1 MNKHIP
7 GPWTLNV
14 DLKFPRVATI
24 VGPQGKDIEIIAAIS
39 NETEMAT
46 LRLIAAAPDLLSAIK
61 NARHFIDELA
71 EEFPSHPDKF
81 NGTWAS
87 YRDEFDAV
95 IAKAEGA

>member
-14 DLKFPRVATI
+14 DSKFPRVATI

-46 LRLIAAAPDLLSAIK
+46 LRLIAAAPDLLDGLKQAVCQLTADWSSTSTPLDG
-61 NARHFIDELA
+61 HLA
-71 EEFPSHPDKF
+71 LIYKL
-81 NGTWAS
+81 T
-87 YRDEFDAV
+87 AV
-95 IAKAEGA
+95 IAKAEAGHEHG